1 METNSQQTSRPVHF
15 SVSKPMGGSDG
26 QSPLEAVSILCRGNE
41 GTQLEH
47 TVHQPDTENTPII
60 CGVQRIERE
69 SVCEGNHIGD
79 VARVHESIREQE
91 CGLPEIQLCDHQR
104 VSGIRG
110 ASSSTQ
116 VQVSRSGKGP
126 EGSLAHGPG
135 NGEGLDLKDETEG
148 STRSNE
154 WATCGYAQMR
164 SPAIDREGR
173 EGCPKNRGDNG
184 IREGK
189 DEIDTGASRVHAGL
203 ERISTIDGLERRLA
217 SVAHLATVIR
227 LDTAKG
233 WREAGNPAQF
243 ARVEKDVLDQ
253 APRGE
258 RGVRRHKQ
266 DRGAQFRR
274 DDSAIHSD
282 GCARDEGSDTETLG
296 SNDRTEQIAR
306 VENTLNNHLN
316 PPDTW
321 IELASYV
328 NPLDRYAVFNS
339 FSTDKHGARRVI
351 PHRSVSHF
359 PEAV

>member
-1 METNSQQTSRPVHF
+1 
-15 SVSKPMGGSDG
+15 MGGFDG

-69 SVCEGNHIGD
+69 SVCEGNHIGY

-91 CGLPEIQLCDHQR
+91 CGIPEIQLRGHQG

-110 ASSSTQ
+110 ASSSIQ

-135 NGEGLDLKDETEG
+135 NGDGLDLKDETEG
-148 STRSNE
+148 SRRSNE
-154 WATCGYAQMR
+154 RVARGYAQMR

-173 EGCPKNRGDNG
+173 EGRLENRGDNG

-189 DEIDTGASRVHAGL
+189 DETDSRPSRVCAGL
-203 ERISTIDGLERRLA
+203 ENLPTSYGLGGQFA
-217 SVAHLATVIR
+217 SVAYLEAVIR
-227 LDTAKG
+227 LHASGTRKEDRDTVERSRA
-233 WREAGNPAQF
+233 
-243 ARVEKDVLDQ
+243 EKDLLDQ
-253 APRGE
+253 ASRGE
-258 RGVRRHKQ
+258 RGAGRHKQ
-266 DRGAQFRR
+266 DRGAQFGR

-282 GCARDEGSDTETLG
+282 ECARDERCDTETLG
-296 SNDRTEQIAR
+296 FNDRTEQIAG

-328 NPLDRYAVFNS
+328 NPLNRYAVYNS
-339 FSTDKHGARRVI
+339 FSTRKHEAGNPSPTSASISRPVSCV
-351 PHRSVSHF
+351 SVL
-359 PEAV
+359 EVVR